1 MVLEWM
7 ILAMWTRLVR
17 VDLVFFFFFP
27 QILDPDLFWLKKKT
41 NGFSKDLRPLF
52 DRVFPANHMG
62 G

>member
-17 VDLVFFFFFP
+17 VDLVDVFFS
-27 QILDPDLFWLKKKT
+27 QILDPDLFLVEGKKPMDFPKI
-41 NGFSKDLRPLF
+41 LLPPF

>member
-17 VDLVFFFFFP
+17 VDLIFFFADFGPRSF
-27 QILDPDLFWLKKKT
+27 LVEEKKT
-41 NGFSKDLRPLF
+41 MDFPKILLPLF
-52 DRVFPANHMG
+52 DRVFPAKHMG